1 MEKGHSQNTDL
12 RPKRRIDKDNPYR
25 LFTVG
30 AATSEPH
37 YFIQFK
43 DGTGTEHCLEIE
55 KSLFDLFDQFELDD
69 LSYMNEVDNNHEHS
83 ELSEETLNR
92 RAFLQCKSTEEIVL
106 DDLTSEELHSA
117 ILRLPAIQRKRLILY
132 FYDGMTQ
139 QEIADMEKCGQVR
152 VLNSISAAINN
163 LKNILT
169 WGG

>member
-1 MEKGHSQNTDL
+1 MEKGHSQNIDS
-12 RPKRRIDKDNPYR
+12 RPKRRIDKDTPYR

-55 KSLFDLFDQFELDD
+55 KPLFDLFDQFELDD

-92 RAFLQCKSTEEIVL
+92 RAFLQRKSTEETVL
-106 DDLTSEELHSA
+106 DDLEREELHSA
-117 ILRLPAIQRKRLILY
+117 ILKLPEIQRRRLILY
-132 FYDGMTQ
+132 YYSGLSDQ
-139 QEIADMEKCGQVR
+139 QIAMVEGCSQ
-152 VLNSISAAINN
+152 SAISQTLSVAIKN
-163 LKNILT
+163 LKDFLM
-169 WGG
+169 